1 MSLRPRFPVPRV
13 LWGLIGLC
21 LFAGAAVSLAILVGP
36 PEWAR
41 SIDLRR
47 LEVLLDGMALL
58 FWMLVFAFYW
68 ANKKD

>member
-1 MSLRPRFPVPRV
+1 MTRHITRV

-21 LFAGAAVSLAILVGP
+21 LFAGAAVSVAMFIGP

-41 SIDLRR
+41 SMDLRR
-47 LEVLLDGMALL
+47 LEVLLDVMALL

-68 ANKKD
+68 ANKKN

>member
-1 MSLRPRFPVPRV
+1 MTRRTTRV
-13 LWGLIGLC
+13 LWGLIGIC
-21 LFAGAAVSLAILVGP
+21 LFAGAVVSVALLVGS

-41 SIDLRR
+41 SMDLRR

-68 ANKKD
+68 ANKND

>member
-1 MSLRPRFPVPRV
+1 MTRRTTRV
-13 LWGLIGLC
+13 LWGLIGIC
-21 LFAGAAVSLAILVGP
+21 LFAGAAVSLAIFVGP

-41 SIDLRR
+41 SMDLRR
-47 LEVLLDGMALL
+47 LEVLLDAMALL